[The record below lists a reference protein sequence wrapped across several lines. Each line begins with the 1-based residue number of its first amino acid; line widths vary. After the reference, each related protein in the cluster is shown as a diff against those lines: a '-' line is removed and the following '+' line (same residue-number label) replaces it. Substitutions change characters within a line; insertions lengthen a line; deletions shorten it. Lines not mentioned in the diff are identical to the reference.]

1 MTLSTD
7 FDRLSLPLAD
17 DFGTTYGTRETAA
30 NVRVRIADESG
41 TVGVGAASPAA
52 YYDESV
58 ESALA
63 VLPELLVVVEDVGD
77 PHAQQRIERRLRE
90 RAPDQAAA
98 RAAVS
103 IAVHDLAASQ
113 QSEPLY
119 RRWGLD
125 PDTAPT
131 SSYSIGIDTP
141 ERMAEKAERAVDDGY
156 SILKIKVG
164 TDSAERRSADSRAAE
179 PRDDDRARVAA
190 IREAAPDARLR
201 VDANGG
207 WEPEEAIAATEW
219 LADQGVE
226 FVEQPVPADDIDG
239 LRAVSEDGALPV
251 AADESC
257 VTADGVPRVADAVD
271 IVVVKVS
278 KCGGLRGALQQIAT
292 ANAHGLETMVGCMVT
307 SNAAIAG
314 ACHLAP
320 LCEYVDLDGALLL
333 AEDPYDG
340 VPMPEGRLDLD
351 AVDSGTGAV
360 SR

>member
-90 RAPDQAAA
+90 CAPDQGAA

-125 PDTAPT
+125 PDAAPT

-141 ERMAEKAERAVDDGY
+141 ERMAEKAKRAVDEGY

-164 TDSAERRSADSRAAE
+164 TD
-179 PRDDDRARVAA
+179 DDRARVSAV
-190 IREAAPDARLR
+190 REAAPDARLR

-257 VTADGVPRVADAVD
+257 VTADDVPRVADAVD

-340 VPMPEGRLDLD
+340 VPMPEGRLKLD

>member
-7 FDRLSLPLAD
+7 FERLSLPLRD
-17 DFGTTYGTRETAA
+17 DFGTAYGTRETAE
-30 NVRVRIADESG
+30 NVLVRVADESG
-41 TVGVGAASPAA
+41 AVGVGAASPAA

-77 PHAQQRIERRLRE
+77 PHAQQRIARRLRE

-103 IAVHDLAASQ
+103 IAVHDLAASRQ
-113 QSEPLY
+113 AEPLY

-125 PDTAPT
+125 PDAVPRT
-131 SSYSIGIDTP
+131 SYSIGIDTP
-141 ERMAEKAERAVDDGY
+141 ERMGEKAKRAVDEGY
-156 SILKIKVG
+156 FILKIKVG
-164 TDSAERRSADSRAAE
+164 TNE
-179 PRDDDRARVAA
+179 DRARVSAV
-190 IREAAPDARLR
+190 REAAPDARLR
-201 VDANGG
+201 VDANGA
-207 WEPEEAIAATEW
+207 WEPADAIAATRW
-219 LADQGVE
+219 LAEQTVE

-257 VTADGVPRVADAVD
+257 LTAGDVPRVADAVD
-271 IVVVKVS
+271 IVVTKVS
-278 KCGGLRGALQQIAT
+278 KCGGLRGAVQQIAT
-292 ANAHGLETMVGCMVT
+292 ASAHGLETMVGCMVT

-320 LCEYVDLDGALLL
+320 LCDYTDLDGALLL

-340 VPMPEGRLDLD
+340 VPMPGGDIDLQ
-351 AVDSGTGAV
+351 AVAAGTGACK
-360 SR
+360 S

>member
-1 MTLSTD
+1 MALSTD
-7 FDRLSLPLAD
+7 FERLSLPLRD
-17 DFGTTYGTRETAA
+17 DFGTAYGTRETAE
-30 NVRVRIADESG
+30 NVLVRIADESG
-41 TVGVGAASPAA
+41 AVGVGAASPAA

-90 RAPDQAAA
+90 HAPDQAAA

-125 PDTAPT
+125 PDVVPT
-131 SSYSIGIDTP
+131 SSYTVGIDTP
-141 ERMAEKAERAVDDGY
+141 ERMGEKAARAVDEGY
-156 SILKIKVG
+156 SVLKVKVG
-164 TDSAERRSADSRAAE
+164 TDSAERRSANSRAAE

-190 IREAAPDARLR
+190 VRDAAPDAQLR
-201 VDANGG
+201 VDANGAWG
-207 WEPEEAIAATEW
+207 PADAIAATRW
-219 LADQGVE
+219 LAEQSVE

-239 LRAVSEDGALPV
+239 LRAVSENGALPV

-257 VTADGVPRVADAVD
+257 LTASDVPRVADAAD

-278 KCGGLRGALQQIAT
+278 KCGGLRGAVQQIAT
-292 ANAHGLETMVGCMVT
+292 ASAHGLETMVGCMVT
-307 SNAAIAG
+307 SDAAIAG

-320 LCEYVDLDGALLL
+320 LCDYADLDGALLL

-340 VPMPEGRLDLD
+340 VPMPGGDID
-351 AVDSGTGAV
+351 FQAVAVGTGA
-360 SR
+360 RKL